1 MAIIKKIILILAV
14 AFTSLHVFAQ
24 EQETSTQKELKKLHW
39 INGPSSGAVGD
50 KATIQ
55 IPKNYV
61 FLEAQDTGKFI
72 ELMGNPPVDNHYLIA
87 PKDLNWFAV
96 FSFDASGY
104 VKDDEKIDAD
114 ELLKNLKEGDVRGN
128 EERKRLGM
136 RALYSDGWQVPPH
149 YDLSS
154 KRLEWG
160 VRLRDEDGVTNVNYT
175 SRLLSRTGV
184 MSAVLVADTNTL
196 DSDTKEFK
204 KVLNNFQF
212 VAGESYTEFKDGDK
226 VAEFGLAALILGG
239 AAAVATKKGVWAV
252 IAGFFAAFWKLIVG
266 AVVAALAS
274 IGGLFKK
281 KE

>member
-1 MAIIKKIILILAV
+1 MAIIERIILILAV
-14 AFTSLHVFAQ
+14 AFTPLHVFAQ
-24 EQETSTQKELKKLHW
+24 EQETPTQKELKKLHW